1 MTRNEAEQYLKGL
14 GIEEPSKENI
24 DSLLNTINGAVSKE
38 KDSSKYYKSEADK
51 SAERLLEL
59 QSQLDAINEANL
71 SDIEKANKA
80 TNDALDKVALL
91 EKQIQTLN
99 LKNSLADKGITGDN
113 ADKLIESITT
123 GSFDVEVLGNIIA
136 SASETAVQNK
146 VNELA
151 TNAGSPNAGTTSQG
165 SDLSLAEQMVS
176 KMQGSNNNDSGN
188 DVLANYL

>member
-14 GIEEPSKENI
+14 GIEEPSKDNI
-24 DSLLNTINGAVSKE
+24 DSLLNTINGAVNKE
-38 KDSSKYYKSEADK
+38 KESSKYYKSEADK

-91 EKQIQTLN
+91 EKQIHTLN

-151 TNAGSPNAGTTSQG
+151 KNAGSPNAGTTSQG